1 MKLYRRLHLAAIAGL
16 SCYLIVGSPAPA
28 QAMHIM
34 EGFLPVQWA
43 VFWWVISLPFFM
55 MGLRSLTRI
64 TKQSPELKPLLAL
77 AGAFT
82 FVLSALKIPSV
93 TGSCSHPTGT
103 GLGAILFGPS
113 VMTVLGAL
121 VLLFQAL
128 LLAHGGLTT
137 LGANTF
143 SMAIVGPFVAYGVYH
158 LVLRTGHQK
167 VAIFLAS
174 ALEDLLTY
182 VTTSIQLAL
191 AFPAAQGGFM
201 AAFLKFAGIFAV
213 TQVPL
218 AISEGLLTVLV
229 WNWLQSYADQDLETL
244 KLLRQGTRA

>member
-1 MKLYRRLHLAAIAGL
+1 MKQQRWLRLLAVGGL
-16 SCYLIVGSPAPA
+16 SLYWVLGARPVY
-28 QAMHIM
+28 AMHIA

-43 VFWWVISLPFFM
+43 VFWWVVALPFFLL
-55 MGLRSLTRI
+55 GLRSLTRI
-64 TKQSPELKPLLAL
+64 TKQHPELKLLLAL

-103 GLGAILFGPS
+103 GLGAVLFGPS
-113 VMTVLGAL
+113 VMTVLGGL

-137 LGANTF
+137 LGANLF
-143 SMAIVGPFVAYGVYH
+143 SMAIVGPFAAYGIYH
-158 LVLRTGHQK
+158 LVLRSGNQK
-167 VAIFLAS
+167 LAIFLAS

-182 VTTSIQLAL
+182 ITTSIQLAL
-191 AFPAAQGGFM
+191 AFPSVTGGVW
-201 AAFLKFAGIFAV
+201 AAFLKFAGIFAI
-213 TQVPL
+213 TQIPL

-229 WNWLQSYADQDLETL
+229 WNWLHTYNRADLETL
-244 KLLRQGTRA
+244 KLIKQGEAA